1 MRVVSVPLAKSL
13 ILLKF
18 TLLKYQIVDNISL
31 IENLFLKD
39 KVIET
44 LNNGEIVS
52 ISRWSC

>member
-1 MRVVSVPLAKSL
+1 MRVVSIPLAKSL

-18 TLLKYQIVDNISL
+18 TLLKYQIVDNIPL

-52 ISRWSC
+52 ISR